1 MQKEDKYASV
11 KEEITTIYHENR
23 GRYGYR
29 RITAELHKRNFLLNH
44 KTVQRLMKELGLVCR
59 VRMKKYR
66 SYKGEVGKIAPN
78 LLNRD
83 FHAEKPNQ
91 KWVTD
96 VTEFSLFGEK
106 LYLSPILDLHSSD
119 LVSYTISDRPA
130 LSMVTTM
137 LDEAFAKIPAET
149 NLILHS
155 DQGWQ
160 YQHKQYQQMLREKGV
175 RQSMSRKGNCLD
187 NAVIEN
193 FFGLL
198 KSELLYLQEFRSM
211 EHFKLEL
218 VAYLDYYNNRRIKAK
233 LKGLPPAIHRQQAL
247 SAARTIFTSEYC
259 LTFWGHFMFSAVFFI
274 YSPLRRPATEEI
286 GSEKQMAPAGVPGPA
301 FSLMAFM
308 MAAFSSLRA
317 TM

>member
-1 MQKEDKYASV
+1 MPAQKTLVVQKLRQKHALSILLSIAQLPRATFYYHLKQMQKEDKYASV

-29 RITAELHKRNFLLNH
+29 RITAELRKRNFLLNH

-106 LYLSPILDLHSSD
+106 LYLSPILDLCSSD

-218 VAYLDYYNNRRIKAK
+218 IEYLDYYNNRRIKAK
-233 LKGLPPAIHRQQAL
+233 RKGLPPAIHRQQAL
-247 SAARTIFTSEYC
+247 LAA
-259 LTFWGHFMFSAVFFI
+259 
-274 YSPLRRPATEEI
+274 
-286 GSEKQMAPAGVPGPA
+286 
-301 FSLMAFM
+301 
-308 MAAFSSLRA
+308 
-317 TM
+317 

>member
-29 RITAELHKRNFLLNH
+29 RITAELRKRNFLLNH

-66 SYKGEVGKIAPN
+66 SYKGEVSKIAPN

-106 LYLSPILDLHSSD
+106 LYLSPILDLCSSD

-160 YQHKQYQQMLREKGV
+160 YQHKQYQRMLREKGV

-218 VAYLDYYNNRRIKAK
+218 IEYLDYYNNRRIKAK
-233 LKGLPPAIHRQQAL
+233 LKGLPPAIPQTASPFGCLNNFYFRIL
-247 SAARTIFTSEYC
+247 SNF
-259 LTFWGHFMFSAVFFI
+259 L
-274 YSPLRRPATEEI
+274 
-286 GSEKQMAPAGVPGPA
+286 GSLQIMCGDFVIA
-301 FSLMAFM
+301 S
-308 MAAFSSLRA
+308 
-317 TM
+317 